1 MYTSSFMAA
10 KVMLAKS
17 SGNVGSHS
25 LEFLGWDKQPTPR
38 ISGGTTAARSDA
50 GWTVRGMQK
59 FELT

>member
-25 LEFLGWDKQPTPR
+25 FEFLGWDKQPTLR
-38 ISGGTTAARSDA
+38 FSGERFHPIFA
-50 GWTVRGMQK
+50 
-59 FELT
+59 